1 MTIDDVKAKLR
12 QLVEENA
19 GLPADMIKDESTMS
33 EDFAMDSLSF
43 LSLQVAIEETFGI
56 DCAPEDLEACD
67 QFDDIAALILERVGK
82 NAGPSQTG
90 AAS

>member
-1 MTIDDVKAKLR
+1 MTIDDVKDTLR

-19 GLPADMIKDESTMS
+19 GLPADMIKDESTLS

-43 LSLQVAIEETFGI
+43 LSLQVAVEETFGI
-56 DCAPEDLEACD
+56 DCAPEDLETCD
-67 QFDDIAALILERVGK
+67 RFDALATLILERVRQEG
-82 NAGPSQTG
+82 GSPQTG